1 MQMLQ
6 CAASL
11 AVFKAY
17 SHYFYIL

>member
-17 SHYFYIL
+17 